1 MSAQAVALQPAVARI
16 RADAQLSP
24 RYIRGLRSSN
34 ANIRLA
40 EFMLSCVHLLMMKL
54 LVFYRQNSEETRR
67 VTEYLRD
74 LTRTHD
80 IREQDIKVL
89 DPNTREG
96 STEASLYDVLS
107 FPGVVVTDMYGRYIK
122 SWSGELPLMDEL
134 MSYAYSGQ

>member
-1 MSAQAVALQPAVARI
+1 
-16 RADAQLSP
+16 
-24 RYIRGLRSSN
+24 
-34 ANIRLA
+34 
-40 EFMLSCVHLLMMKL
+40 MLSCVHLLMMKL
-54 LVFYRQNSEETRR
+54 LVFYRQNSEETRWA
-67 VTEYLRD
+67 TEYLRD
-74 LTRTHD
+74 LTRMHD

-134 MSYAYSGQ
+134 MSYAYTG